1 MEGRSSLIKGYSNDK
16 TYLKNLDFCLFPLS
30 ITSTNSSNLCINDL
44 TNRENFTQYLNTI
57 GNSYYKPMYFEVIE
71 DSETALIPLSA
82 NEQFE
87 KINRFFNLSVTKWTN
102 LFNVSRLTIYSWLKK
117 ETEPT
122 GNNLEKITSLFKL
135 INSLSEEIQKKSI
148 FRGLLNENI
157 TRFNKSLLEIISAPN
172 AAIENYEAL
181 KEVIIY
187 LVGKSNELENFQT
200 KNNKS
205 KKSSDAVFYR
215 NLENL

>member
-1 MEGRSSLIKGYSNDK
+1 
-16 TYLKNLDFCLFPLS
+16 
-30 ITSTNSSNLCINDL
+30 
-44 TNRENFTQYLNTI
+44 
-57 GNSYYKPMYFEVIE
+57 MYFEVIE

>member
-1 MEGRSSLIKGYSNDK
+1 M
-16 TYLKNLDFCLFPLS
+16 TLDF
-30 ITSTNSSNLCINDL
+30 
-44 TNRENFTQYLNTI
+44 TI
-57 GNSYYKPMYFEVIE
+57 GKINEKEV
-71 DSETALIPLSA
+71 DSF
-82 NEQFE
+82 FE
-87 KINRFFNLSVTKWTN
+87 KIGDDFDTGILGKWTN

-187 LVGKSNELENFQT
+187 LVGKSNEKMSFI
-200 KNNKS
+200 K
-205 KKSSDAVFYR
+205 
-215 NLENL
+215 